1 MEAVTQPAPGTTAT
15 RVAEASQIGEARRSA
30 LAASRDAAFD
40 ETDAGRAGIV
50 ATEAASNVVLH
61 AGGGEILVQPQ
72 APPARALEIVALDR
86 GPGIPDLARALADGH
101 SSSGTR
107 GTGLGA
113 MRRLST
119 RFECYTRPGQGT
131 AIRMEIGGGEE
142 GPAGAP
148 SWGGVSVSRRGEAA
162 NGDAWHAVPR
172 ENGFR
177 IVVADG
183 LGHGPLAREAALVAL
198 AAARGDS
205 PAHALE
211 HAHEAARAT
220 RGVALGVA
228 DVDLAARRVRWA
240 AIGNVAAVLANGGAP
255 RNLVAMNGIVGQ
267 GRVRVREFTY
277 PFTPGTALV
286 IASDGLSTRWSP
298 DPYPGLLARHPT
310 LAAAVLYRDHARGND
325 DTTVVV
331 ARLEAP

>member
-142 GPAGAP
+142 GP
-148 SWGGVSVSRRGEAA
+148 
-162 NGDAWHAVPR
+162 AVPR